1 MAEIEIDQ
9 AEMATI
15 TGAEAAEVFA
25 AAADWLREQP
35 SVTLFGADY
44 DYAPLDPDGQPEPRP
59 FALRLTYLRS

>member
-15 TGAEAAEVFA
+15 TGAEAADVFA

-35 SVTLFGADY
+35 
-44 DYAPLDPDGQPEPRP
+44 APGPGRP
-59 FALRLTYLRS
+59 A